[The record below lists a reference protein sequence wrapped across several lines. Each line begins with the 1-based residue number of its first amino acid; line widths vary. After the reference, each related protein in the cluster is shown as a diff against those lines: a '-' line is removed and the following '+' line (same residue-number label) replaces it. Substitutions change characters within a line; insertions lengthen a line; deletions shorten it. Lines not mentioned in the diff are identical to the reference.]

1 MTPTTQNQTIYT
13 VTGGCYGNSRSGL
26 LECILENYLNDP
38 DVNPQQI
45 PISVRL
51 GAHPAYFKPIKGEI
65 DPAKKYALGQGLV
78 PALKNAYGDSMGEN
92 RERLRKIIERAEN
105 YQRKT
110 VTPEDVLPADMGLYA
125 VRHVRDIQLAQAGL
139 DPKEN
144 PHHQTWLKALDRYN
158 PQYREHPYYTR
169 DLDDTA
175 GSIAWVRGEI
185 GAPMEGNTPAGKKP
199 NEYPYFDLHGN
210 MAMAGSPEA
219 QAMEVRD
226 LLTLG
231 LELAPRIVQ
240 AAEEKLQE
248 NV

>member
-1 MTPTTQNQTIYT
+1 M
-13 VTGGCYGNSRSGL
+13 
-26 LECILENYLNDP
+26 
-38 DVNPQQI
+38 
-45 PISVRL
+45 
-51 GAHPAYFKPIKGEI
+51 
-65 DPAKKYALGQGLV
+65 V

-139 DPKEN
+139 DRRKTPPPNLVEG
-144 PHHQTWLKALDRYN
+144 PGPVQ

-210 MAMAGSPEA
+210 MAMAGSPGSTGNGSPRPA
-219 QAMEVRD
+219 HSWVRACAAD
-226 LLTLG
+226 CPGRRGKASGKRLIRD
-231 LELAPRIVQ
+231 ERI
-240 AAEEKLQE
+240 K
-248 NV
+248 